1 MTEKKAKN
9 KVNEEDVSWFL
20 KDWEHIRR
28 WLWVFLIGTF
38 FSSIGMMVRM
48 YFVQEKMV
56 EQQATIQQSLK
67 DQSKII
73 YDMQIFI
80 RTELIKQH
88 K

>member
-1 MTEKKAKN
+1 MKPQKKNVK
-9 KVNEEDVSWFL
+9 EEDVSWFI

-38 FSSIGMMVRM
+38 FSSIGIMVRM
-48 YFVQEKMV
+48 YFVQQEMLK
-56 EQQATIQQSLK
+56 QQAEIESSMK
-67 DQSKII
+67 EQSKII

-80 RTELIKQH
+80 RTELIKQN